1 MPSFPLGHHAHL
13 QRQANAK
20 RIAHLHPTPP
30 PTHHHAGYEHPDPVD
45 LRGIPALAQGVGG
58 TIPGTQPEQ
67 QACR

>member
-1 MPSFPLGHHAHL
+1 MPNFPLGHHAHL

-20 RIAHLHPTPP
+20 RIAQLTPSQP
-30 PTHHHAGYEHPDPVD
+30 AIHVHTGFSFPDPQD

-67 QACR
+67 HACR